1 MMKNKQGLYKCR
13 VNPYTNKL
21 FIYVVYT
28 GTLVCR
34 QAYSSMGKTKQIERR
49 AESVGVRA
57 QENRHVAGVHI
68 FQDLVD
74 LVLRII
80 NIVDIGCVYV
90 RSDLDFLA
98 GTISAI
104 ALRSVTPVT
113 T

>member
-1 MMKNKQGLYKCR
+1 MMKTQALYKCR

-28 GTLVCR
+28 GTLVLPPGLLVDG
-34 QAYSSMGKTKQIERR
+34 QTKQIERR

>member
-28 GTLVCR
+28 GILVCR
-34 QAYSSMGKTKQIERR
+34 QAYSSMGKPSRSSAAPK
-49 AESVGVRA
+49 ASVSEHRKTA
-57 QENRHVAGVHI
+57 TSPGVHI

-90 RSDLDFLA
+90 RSGLDFLA

>member
-1 MMKNKQGLYKCR
+1 MPCKPLYEQTLHIRRLHRHPGL
-13 VNPYTNKL
+13 PPGL
-21 FIYVVYT
+21 
-28 GTLVCR
+28 LVDG
-34 QAYSSMGKTKQIERR
+34 QTKQIERR